1 MPSLPSVAHVVVLA
15 LIAAPGSYAYLRQ
28 PHQLSASGASAE
40 ANPEV
45 DAWHDQEKSKIEA
58 ECDEMMRKLWAA
70 KRQKLQDIVD
80 ALRKQVEAEKVRVA
94 ALRGDVN
101 DEMGQLEKEKDDLAG
116 ASKKIPLGPD
126 RDRIADLEAR
136 IRALEQKIAEK
147 QACVDELNQAE
158 RDLAEAL
165 RRLAEAERKVADA
178 KAAYADQVD
187 KAELEASH
195 VPPARADVE
204 AAEDCLA
211 RAKARVAAARRRLE
225 KAKGDLAEH
234 DAEMSGGGALL
245 HDAELSGSD
254 ALLRDAAPEIE
265 APMSAAPESSASVNV
280 PPRSSAN
287 HR

>member
-28 PHQLSASGASAE
+28 PHQLSSSGASAE

-45 DAWHDQEKSKIEA
+45 DAWHDQEKARIEA
-58 ECDEMMRKLWAA
+58 ECDEMMKKLWAA

-80 ALRKQVEAEKVRVA
+80 ALRKQVEAEKARVA
-94 ALRGDVN
+94 ALRGDMN

-136 IRALEQKIAEK
+136 IKALEQKIAEK
-147 QACVDELNQAE
+147 QACVDELDQAE

-165 RRLAEAERKVADA
+165 RRLAEAERKVEEARTA
-178 KAAYADQVD
+178 HADQVD
-187 KAELEASH
+187 
-195 VPPARADVE
+195 RAQVE
-204 AAEDCLA
+204 AAEDALA

-225 KAKGDLAEH
+225 KA
-234 DAEMSGGGALL
+234 
-245 HDAELSGSD
+245 
-254 ALLRDAAPEIE
+254 
-265 APMSAAPESSASVNV
+265 
-280 PPRSSAN
+280 
-287 HR
+287 